1 MSNPL
6 DTDAGSEMFAS
17 YENELKLVQADLNQ
31 KLDQIAEASGEQRK
45 AAIRSAEQ
53 VLDEATELVS
63 SQQNQQRTVDLS
75 RPRRL
80 QTPSLTIRSWTKCEW
95 KSKTSHLQHGLKST
109 CASATTPQTSTRSSA
124 S

>member
-45 AAIRSAEQ
+45 TAIRQAEQ
-53 VLDEATELVS
+53 VLDEATELVRIHQAPS
-63 SQQNQQRTVDLS
+63 N
-75 RPRRL
+75 
-80 QTPSLTIRSWTKCEW
+80 PSLEPPGGVHKMQRLEE
-95 KSKTSHLQHGLKST
+95 QR
-109 CASATTPQTSTRSSA
+109 PVR
-124 S
+124 